1 MKRILTS
8 ACLTLLVITLA
19 ATAGAEKTV
28 TVNDPAIPGVFDQP
42 SAVAVGGENLV
53 HVAYIGAASTAGPF
67 LLFYAAIDGGSDF
80 TNLSLSRTTAGFL
93 VTPPT
98 AIDNT
103 APGNDAY
110 VDARHPQ
117 IAVRSS
123 NEVEIFFQAKA
134 VSSPDPV
141 YALYM
146 AQLTLQNGAVVKQTV
161 RLVTGLSGFTEDVS
175 VALNTSDGTARIAY
189 AGRAGISGDFNV
201 YYARVSL
208 DTAAVTGSPGTPLL
222 LSSVPGSSGSR
233 PLPSLQLDD
242 SKRAHVAWAANTDSA
257 TANGVYYA
265 LVKETNGVDTVAI
278 AATEII
284 GRSGKWGFPILLVS
298 STSSIIIMAIDESQP
313 EIAGEIGLVNINP
326 ENDDQDGSP
335 VQVRTDTDFLRTPP
349 GEAIL
354 PTNFNLFRPEAF
366 IDGLSQIHITGYG
379 TGGTRSTYYGFR
391 LTGAWPYVQF
401 QKIPVPVGLG
411 SSEFPVSL
419 TGDYTR
425 SGLAFLTGGKVII
438 FWSGEVSGTGNRN
451 LDVTGLPAAS
461 AIETSESGCT
471 VVSVPG
477 GKKPVRIPDIL
488 LLALPLVLLWIRRA
502 RKATNR

>member
-8 ACLTLLVITLA
+8 ACLTLLAIMVA

-42 SAVAVGGENLV
+42 SAVADGDLV
-53 HVAYIGAASTAGPF
+53 HVAYIGADSTAGPF
-67 LLFYAAIDGGSDF
+67 HLFYAAIDGGSDF
-80 TNLSLSRTTAGFL
+80 TNLSLSRTTPGFL

-103 APGNDAY
+103 APGNNAY
-110 VDARHPQ
+110 VDARHPR
-117 IAVRSS
+117 IAVRS
-123 NEVEIFFQAKA
+123 NEVDIIFQAKA
-134 VSSPDPV
+134 VSSPDPA
-141 YALYM
+141 YALYL
-146 AQLTLQNGAVVKQTV
+146 AQLTLQDDTVVKQSV
-161 RLVTGLSGFTEDVS
+161 RLVTGLSGFNEDVS
-175 VALNTSDGTARIAY
+175 FALNTSDGTARIAY

-222 LSSVPGSSGSR
+222 LSSVPDSSGSR
-233 PLPSLQLDD
+233 PLPSLRLD
-242 SKRAHVAWAANTDSA
+242 SAKQAHVAWAANSDSA

-265 LVKETNGVDTVAI
+265 LVKETNGADNVVI
-278 AATEII
+278 AATEIL
-284 GRSGKWGFPILLVS
+284 GRSKKWGFPILLVS
-298 STSSIIIMAIDESQP
+298 SKSSIIIMAIDESQP

-326 ENDDQDGSP
+326 EKDDQDGSP
-335 VQVRTDTDFLRTPP
+335 VQVGTTTDFLRTPP

-366 IDGLSQIHITGYG
+366 LDSLSQIHITGYG

-391 LTGAWPYVQF
+391 LTSAWPFAQF
-401 QKIPVPVGLG
+401 QKLPIIVGLD

-425 SGLAFLTGGKVII
+425 SALAFLTSGKVVI

-461 AIETSESGCT
+461 AIENSESGCT
-471 VVSVPG
+471 VVPAPG
-477 GKKPVRIPDIL
+477 AEKTDRIPEIL
-488 LLALPLVLLWIRRA
+488 LLVVLLWIRRA

>member
-1 MKRILTS
+1 MY
-8 ACLTLLVITLA
+8 
-19 ATAGAEKTV
+19 
-28 TVNDPAIPGVFDQP
+28 AI
-42 SAVAVGGENLV
+42 
-53 HVAYIGAASTAGPF
+53 
-67 LLFYAAIDGGSDF
+67 
-80 TNLSLSRTTAGFL
+80 
-93 VTPPT
+93 
-98 AIDNT
+98 
-103 APGNDAY
+103 
-110 VDARHPQ
+110 
-117 IAVRSS
+117 RS
-123 NEVEIFFQAKA
+123 
-134 VSSPDPV
+134 
-141 YALYM
+141 
-146 AQLTLQNGAVVKQTV
+146 
-161 RLVTGLSGFTEDVS
+161 
-175 VALNTSDGTARIAY
+175 
-189 AGRAGISGDFNV
+189 
-201 YYARVSL
+201 YYA
-208 DTAAVTGSPGTPLL
+208 
-222 LSSVPGSSGSR
+222 
-233 PLPSLQLDD
+233 
-242 SKRAHVAWAANTDSA
+242 
-257 TANGVYYA
+257 
-265 LVKETNGVDTVAI
+265 
-278 AATEII
+278 
-284 GRSGKWGFPILLVS
+284 GKWGFPILLVS

-461 AIETSESGCT
+461 AIETSESVITSYSIHYTKLYEEQARTVNRVRSALTYPLLMASVAGLVIVFLLSFVVPKIVGVFSHLGQALPLPT
-471 VVSVPG
+471 RVLITVSGLFAAGWWVLLLLLGGLVLAGRRYLATDKGKRVRDSLLLRLPILGRIVHLSALVITSYSIHYTKLYDDFYLGNRTFAEEVVSVPDG
-477 GKKPVRIPDIL
+477 SSIPNALDGCGKG
-488 LLALPLVLLWIRRA
+488 
-502 RKATNR
+502 

>member
-8 ACLTLLVITLA
+8 ACLTLLAIMVA

-28 TVNDPAIPGVFDQP
+28 AVNDPAIPGVYDQP
-42 SAVAVGGENLV
+42 SAVAAGDLV

-67 LLFYAAIDGGSDF
+67 RLFYAAIDGGSNF
-80 TNLSLSRTTAGFL
+80 TDLSLSRTTAGFL

-103 APGNDAY
+103 APGNNAY
-110 VDARHPQ
+110 VDARHPR

-123 NEVEIFFQAKA
+123 NEVTIFFQAKA
-134 VSSPDPV
+134 VSSPDPTYV
-141 YALYM
+141 LYM
-146 AQLTLQNGAVVKQTV
+146 ATVTLQNGAVVKQTV
-161 RLVTGLSGFTEDVS
+161 RLVTGLSGFNEDVS
-175 VALNTSDGTARIAY
+175 FALNTSDGTARIAY
-189 AGRAGISGDFNV
+189 SGRAGISGDFNV
-201 YYARVSL
+201 YYAKVSL

-222 LSSVPGSSGSR
+222 LSSVPGSPGSR
-233 PLPSLQLDD
+233 PLPSLRLDD
-242 SKRAHVAWAANTDSA
+242 SKRSHVAWAANSDNTT

-265 LVKETNGVDTVAI
+265 LVNETNGVDGVAI
-278 AATEII
+278 AATEIL
-284 GRSGKWGFPILLVS
+284 GRSKKWGFPILLVS
-298 STSSIIIMAIDESQP
+298 STSSIIILAIDESQP

-326 ENDDQDGSP
+326 EQDDQDGSP
-335 VQVRTDTDFLRTPP
+335 VQVRTTTDFLRTPP

-354 PTNFNLFRPEAF
+354 PVNFNLFRPEAF
-366 IDGLSQIHITGYG
+366 LDSLSQIHITGYG

-391 LTGAWPYVQF
+391 LTGTWPYVVF
-401 QKIPVPVGLG
+401 QKIPVPVGLD

-425 SGLAFLTGGKVII
+425 SALAFLTSGKVII

-461 AIETSESGCT
+461 AIENSQSGCT
-471 VVSVPG
+471 VVSAPRAEKTVRVPE
-477 GKKPVRIPDIL
+477 IL
-488 LLALPLVLLWIRRA
+488 FLVLPLVLLWVRRA

>member
-1 MKRILTS
+1 MKRILAS
-8 ACLTLLVITLA
+8 ACLTLLAIMVA

-28 TVNDPAIPGVFDQP
+28 TVNDPALPGVYDQP
-42 SAVAVGGENLV
+42 SAVAAGDLV

-67 LLFYAAIDGGSDF
+67 LLFYAAIDGGSNF
-80 TNLSLSRTTAGFL
+80 TDLSLSRTTPGFL

-110 VDARHPQ
+110 VDARHPR

-123 NEVEIFFQAKA
+123 NEVDIIFQAKS
-134 VSSPDPV
+134 VSSPDPA
-141 YALYM
+141 YALYL
-146 AQLTLQNGAVVKQTV
+146 AQLTLQDDTVVKQTV
-161 RLVTGLSGFTEDVS
+161 RLVTGLSGFNEDVS
-175 VALNTSDGTARIAY
+175 FALNTSDGTARIAY

-208 DTAAVTGSPGTPLL
+208 DTATVTGSPGTPLL
-222 LSSVPGSSGSR
+222 LSTVPGSSGSR
-233 PLPSLQLDD
+233 PLPSLRLD
-242 SKRAHVAWAANTDSA
+242 SAEKAHVAWAANSDLAS
-257 TANGVYYA
+257 ANGVYYA

-278 AATEII
+278 AATEIL
-284 GRSGKWGFPILLVS
+284 GRSRKWGFPMLLVS
-298 STSSIIIMAIDESQP
+298 SKSSIIIMAIDESQP
-313 EIAGEIGLVNINP
+313 EFAGEIGLVNINP
-326 ENDDQDGSP
+326 EKDDQDGSP
-335 VQVRTDTDFLRTPP
+335 VQVSTDTDFLLTPP

-354 PTNFNLFRPEAF
+354 PVDFNLFRPEAF
-366 IDGLSQIHITGYG
+366 LDSISQIHITGYG

-391 LTGAWPYVQF
+391 LTSGWPYVQF
-401 QKIPVPVGLG
+401 QKIPVPVGLD

-425 SGLAFLTGGKVII
+425 SALAFLTGGKVVI

-461 AIETSESGCT
+461 AIDVGNSGCT
-471 VVSVPG
+471 VVST
-477 GKKPVRIPDIL
+477 PVGEKTFRIPDIIL

>member
-1 MKRILTS
+1 MKRILTT
-8 ACLTLLVITLA
+8 ACLTLLAIMVA
-19 ATAGAEKTV
+19 STAGAEKTV

-42 SAVAVGGENLV
+42 SAVADGDLV
-53 HVAYIGAASTAGPF
+53 HVAYIGAASTTGPF

-80 TNLSLSRTTAGFL
+80 TNLSLSRTTPGFL

-103 APGNDAY
+103 APGNNAY
-110 VDARHPQ
+110 VDARHPR
-117 IAVRSS
+117 IVVRSS

-134 VSSPDPV
+134 VSSPDPTYV
-141 YALYM
+141 LYM
-146 AQLTLQNGAVVKQTV
+146 ATLTLQNGAVVKQTV
-161 RLVTGLSGFTEDVS
+161 RLVTGLSGFNEDVS
-175 VALNTSDGTARIAY
+175 IALDTSDGTARIAY
-189 AGRAGISGDFNV
+189 AGRAGISSDFNV
-201 YYARVSL
+201 YYARISL

-222 LSSVPGSSGSR
+222 LSSVPGSSGFH
-233 PLPSLQLDD
+233 PLPSLRLDD
-242 SKRAHVAWAANTDSA
+242 SKRAHVAWAANSDNT

-265 LVKETNGVDTVAI
+265 LVKETNGADNVVI
-278 AATEII
+278 AATEIL
-284 GRSGKWGFPILLVS
+284 GRSKKWGFPILLVS
-298 STSSIIIMAIDESQP
+298 STSSIIIMAVDESQP

-335 VQVRTDTDFLRTPP
+335 VQVRTTTDFLRTPP

-354 PTNFNLFRPEAF
+354 PLDFNLFRPEAYLDS
-366 IDGLSQIHITGYG
+366 ISQIHITGYG

-391 LTGAWPYVQF
+391 LTGAWPYVVF
-401 QKIPVPVGLG
+401 QKIPVPVGLD

-425 SGLAFLTGGKVII
+425 SALAFLTSGKVVI

-461 AIETSESGCT
+461 AIENSQSGCT
-471 VVSVPG
+471 VVSAPRAEKTVRVPE
-477 GKKPVRIPDIL
+477 IL
-488 LLALPLVLLWIRRA
+488 FLVLPLVLLWVRRA